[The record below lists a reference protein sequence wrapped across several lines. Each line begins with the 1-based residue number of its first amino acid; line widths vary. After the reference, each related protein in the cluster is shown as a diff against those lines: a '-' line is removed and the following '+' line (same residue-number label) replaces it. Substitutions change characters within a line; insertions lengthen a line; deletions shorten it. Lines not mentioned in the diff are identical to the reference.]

1 MNRPRQAADF
11 ELNRTSN
18 VDENVTGST
27 TQTVREVHPRNYV
40 ELE

>member
-1 MNRPRQAADF
+1 MNRPWQAADF
-11 ELNRTSN
+11 ELHRTSN

-27 TQTVREVHPRNYV
+27 AQMVREVHPRNYV